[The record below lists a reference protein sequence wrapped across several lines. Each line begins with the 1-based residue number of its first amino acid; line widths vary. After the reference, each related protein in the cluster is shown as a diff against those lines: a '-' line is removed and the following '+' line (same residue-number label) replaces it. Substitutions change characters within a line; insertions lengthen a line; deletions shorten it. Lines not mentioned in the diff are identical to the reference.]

1 MTSATSTTHAPGS
14 PAPDPMSAP
23 GTATRRA
30 GPPPGKPRETEEW
43 VDDHIH
49 RPLAG
54 LLVRLL
60 VRTPI
65 TPNQVTLI
73 SALLGAASG
82 FAMVRGLES
91 PRWLLGAALLLLLS
105 VVFDCADGQLA
116 RAKGIS
122 STYGAVLDGIAD
134 YVVGVSVGLGATWFT
149 VGTYH
154 SAWYAL
160 LGLAGV
166 ASIVLQSALFDNT
179 KTRYIARVR
188 TGYAEREEDLDKLE
202 RDRGVAWHKWRLRD
216 ALLLT
221 LYLQYTRAQQA
232 ALRIRPAADPDRFR
246 AAYSGRVRLW
256 TWLGSGTHFAFAY
269 LAAGL
274 AAVWPAAIPAY
285 FVAHLTLFNILLGIL
300 VLREK
305 RVGMA

>member
-1 MTSATSTTHAPGS
+1 MTSATSTTHDPGS
-14 PAPDPMSAP
+14 RAPDPVSAP
-23 GTATRRA
+23 GLTGRRA
-30 GPPPGKPRETEEW
+30 IPAPGKPRETEEW
-43 VDDHIH
+43 VDEYIH
-49 RPLAG
+49 RPLAA

-91 PRWLLGAALLLLLS
+91 PRSMIASALLLLLS
-105 VVFDCADGQLA
+105 VVSDCADGQLA

-122 STYGAVLDGIAD
+122 STFGAVFDGIAD
-134 YVVGVSVGLGATWFT
+134 YVVGVSVGLGASWFA

-154 SAWYAL
+154 SGWYAL

-188 TGYAEREEDLDKLE
+188 TGYTEREEDLTKLE
-202 RDRGVAWHKWRLRD
+202 RDRGAAWRERRLRD

-221 LYLQYTRAQQA
+221 VYLQYTRAQQA
-232 ALRIRPAADPDRFR
+232 TLRIRPADDPDRFR
-246 AAYSGRVRLW
+246 AAHRGRMRLW
-256 TWLGSGTHFAFAY
+256 TWLGSGTHFALAY
-269 LAAGL
+269 LAVGL
-274 AAVWPAAIPAY
+274 AAAWPAAIPAY
-285 FVAHLTLFNILLGIL
+285 FVLHLTLFNLLLGIL

-305 RVGMA
+305 RAGMA

>member
-1 MTSATSTTHAPGS
+1 
-14 PAPDPMSAP
+14 MSAP
-23 GTATRRA
+23 GATARGA
-30 GPPPGKPRETEEW
+30 SPAPGKPRETEEW
-43 VDDHIH
+43 VDEYIH

-60 VRTPI
+60 VRTPV

-82 FAMVRGLES
+82 FAMVRGIGS
-91 PRWLLGAALLLLLS
+91 PRWMIAAALLLLLA

-122 STYGAVLDGIAD
+122 STYGAVFDGIAD
-134 YVVGVSVGLGATWFT
+134 YVVGISVGLGASWFA

-154 SAWYAL
+154 SGWYAL
-160 LGLAGV
+160 LGLTGV

-188 TGYAEREEDLDKLE
+188 TGYTEREEDLTKLE
-202 RDRGVAWHKWRLRD
+202 RDQGAAWRERRVRD

-221 LYLQYTRAQQA
+221 VYLQYTRAQQT
-232 ALRIRPAADPDRFR
+232 ALCIRPADDPDRFR
-246 AAYSGRVRLW
+246 STYRGRMRLW
-256 TWLGSGTHFAFAY
+256 TWLGSGTHFALAY
-269 LAAGL
+269 LAVGS
-274 AAVWPAAIPAY
+274 AAAWPAAIPVY
-285 FVAHLTLFNILLGIL
+285 FVLHLTLFNLLLGIL

-305 RVGMA
+305 RAGMA

>member
-14 PAPDPMSAP
+14 QAPDPMTTP
-23 GTATRRA
+23 GTTIRGASPA
-30 GPPPGKPRETEEW
+30 PAKPRETEEW
-43 VDDHIH
+43 VDEYIH
-49 RPLAG
+49 RPLAA

-82 FAMVRGLES
+82 AAMVRGLAS
-91 PRWLLGAALLLLLS
+91 PRWMLGSALLLLAS

-134 YVVGVSVGLGATWFT
+134 YVVGVSVGLGASWFA

-154 SAWYAL
+154 SGWYAL

-166 ASIVLQSALFDNT
+166 GSIVLQSALFDNT

-188 TGYAEREEDLDKLE
+188 TGYAEREEDLDRLE
-202 RDRGVAWHKWRLRD
+202 RDREAAWRERRLRD

-221 LYLQYTRAQQA
+221 LYLQYTLAQQA
-232 ALRIRPAADPDRFR
+232 ALRIRPADDPDRFR
-246 AAYSGRVRLW
+246 ARHRGRMRLW
-256 TWLGSGTHFAFAY
+256 TWLGSGTHFALAY
-269 LAAGL
+269 LAVGL
-274 AAVWPAAIPAY
+274 AAAWPAAITAY
-285 FVAHLTLFNILLGIL
+285 FLLHLTLFNLLLGIL

-305 RVGMA
+305 RSGMA

>member
-1 MTSATSTTHAPGS
+1 MTSATSTTHEPGS

-23 GTATRRA
+23 AATIGRA
-30 GPPPGKPRETEEW
+30 SPTPGKPREAEEW
-43 VDDHIH
+43 VDEYIH
-49 RPLAG
+49 RPLAS
-54 LLVRLL
+54 LLIRLL

-82 FAMVRGLES
+82 FAMVRGVES
-91 PRWLLGAALLLLLS
+91 PRWMVGSAVLLLLS
-105 VVFDCADGQLA
+105 VVLDCADGQLA

-122 STYGAVLDGIAD
+122 STYGTVLDGIAD
-134 YVVGVSVGLGATWFT
+134 YVVGVSVGLGATWFA

-154 SAWYAL
+154 SGWYAL
-160 LGLAGV
+160 LGLGGV

-179 KTRYIARVR
+179 KTRYIARAR
-188 TGYAEREEDLDKLE
+188 TGYAEREEDLDKVE
-202 RDRGVAWHKWRLRD
+202 RDRGAAWRERRLRD

-232 ALRIRPAADPDRFR
+232 ALRIRPADDPDLFR
-246 AAYSGRVRLW
+246 ARYSGRMRLW
-256 TWLGSGTHFAFAY
+256 TWLGSGTHFA
-269 LAAGL
+269 LAWLAVGL
-274 AAVWPAAIPAY
+274 AAIWPAAIPAY
-285 FVAHLTLFNILLGIL
+285 LVLHLTLFNLLLGLL